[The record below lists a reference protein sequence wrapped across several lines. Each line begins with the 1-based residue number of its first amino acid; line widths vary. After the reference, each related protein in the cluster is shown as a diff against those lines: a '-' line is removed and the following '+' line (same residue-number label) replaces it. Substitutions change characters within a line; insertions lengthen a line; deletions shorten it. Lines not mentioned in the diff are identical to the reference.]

1 MPDMRALH
9 DYNKQVRYDMVLMV
23 HIKHDMIQLM
33 IHYMY
38 IIRCI
43 LDLQLNITVIVVVL
57 LFEIRENVKKRRR
70 KKIKIENRRG

>member
-9 DYNKQVRYDMVLMV
+9 DYNKQVRYDMVLTV

-38 IIRCI
+38 KVRCI
-43 LDLQLNITVIVVVL
+43 QDLQLNITVVVVDVNGGVVL
-57 LFEIRENVKKRRR
+57 LFERT
-70 KKIKIENRRG
+70 

>member
-43 LDLQLNITVIVVVL
+43 RDLQLNITVIVVVAFVL
-57 LFEIRENVKKRRR
+57 LFEK
-70 KKIKIENRRG
+70 